1 MKLANRKVAGICHLK
16 QLFLSRRVT
25 NMKKQWYEVITMRGW
40 IVIGIIGFIA
50 LVVLMHATGD
60 ICWTGNGY
68 GSCQKLIEEV
78 TK

>member
-1 MKLANRKVAGICHLK
+1 
-16 QLFLSRRVT
+16 
-25 NMKKQWYEVITMRGW
+25 MKKQWYEIITMRGW

-50 LVVLMHATGD
+50 LSVLMHATGD